1 MRGTSTSPLFVTA
14 VGIDPQVAAD
24 RVRDMHGPFRIPTL
38 VKRADSLARGAAPMA
53 RPMVPT

>member
-53 RPMVPT
+53 RPN